1 MYLKRI
7 FDISFSFIG
16 LTLLL
21 PLMISI
27 AFFILILNGYPVLFE
42 QKRIGIYGKK
52 FKLFKFRTMI
62 INAEKLERGTISTS
76 NDPRITRFGGFLRK
90 WKLDELP
97 SLFNVLIGEM
107 SIVGPRPDVPGY
119 ADMLKGDDRRILSV
133 LPGITGPATLKYSNE
148 EQILGTKKDPKKYND
163 KVIFPD
169 KIRLNLDYI
178 DNWSMSLDIKIIYKT
193 IFRRNY

>member
-1 MYLKRI
+1 MHLKRI

-16 LTLLL
+16 LALLL

-52 FKLFKFRTMI
+52 FKLYKFRTMI

-97 SLFNVLIGEM
+97 SLYNVLIGQM

-119 ADMLKGDDRRILSV
+119 ADALKGEHKRILSV
-133 LPGITGPATLKYSNE
+133 LPGITGPATLKYANE
-148 EQILGTKKDPKKYND
+148 EQILGTEKDPKKYND

-178 DNWSMSLDIKIIYKT
+178 DNWSMWLDIKIICKT